1 MEIFELELGGRTLS
15 VEIGRVA
22 KQAHGACWVRYGDT
36 VSMAATCMDDKPR
49 EYRGFFPLTVDYRE
63 KTYAAGKIPGGFFKR
78 EGRPTE
84 KEILSARLIDRPIRP
99 LFPRELHNEVQVMVT
114 TLSSDQENDA
124 DILGLIGTSVALN
137 ISKIPFGDV
146 LGAVRVGI
154 LNGQMV
160 INPTFSEI
168 EESELNLIIAGTR
181 NHILM
186 VEGGCSEIS
195 EQQMLEALEFGHSH
209 IKPICDM
216 IEKIKEKLGQ
226 PKFELKPPELPEGL
240 KEKVQV
246 LAEAQI
252 IAANDITDKVERA
265 EAVSKAQDEAV
276 AALEEEYGDYMI
288 YIHEFLE
295 DIEATDLRRRLLS
308 TRKRIDGRELE
319 EIRPIES
326 EIAVLPR
333 THGSALFT
341 RGQTQALVTA
351 TLGTKL
357 DEQRIDALEGDSTK
371 NYMLHYNFPPYSV
384 GETRPIRGPGRRE
397 IGHGALAERALQP
410 ILPAD
415 DAFPYTIRLVSEI
428 MESNGSSSMATVC
441 GGTLALMDA
450 GVPIKSPV
458 AGIAMGL
465 IMDDTPLVLTD
476 ILGAEDHFGDMD
488 FKVAGSKDGIT
499 AFQLDIKIGGLT
511 IEIMREALERAREA
525 RFKILDKMAE
535 TIAEPRAEISS
546 YAPRIITIKIK
557 PDRIGEVIGPGGKMI
572 RSIIEATGATIDIE
586 DDGTVQIGSVDGDAG
601 NRAKE
606 MVLALVEEPEVD
618 RVYHGTV
625 KRIAEFG
632 AFVEILPNT
641 DGLLH
646 VSEIAYE
653 HVNRVED
660 VMKVGDKFDV
670 KVLSVDPD
678 GKVRLSRKALLEKPE
693 GWVERERSGPPRDR
707 GDRGDRG
714 DDRRRSNDRRG
725 GRGPRDRNRR

>member
-1 MEIFELELGGRTLS
+1 METFKLELGGRTLS
-15 VEIGRVA
+15 IEIGRVA
-22 KQAHGACWVRYGDT
+22 KQAHGSCWVRYGDT
-36 VSMAATCMDDKPR
+36 VSMVAVCVDDRPR

-63 KTYAAGKIPGGFFKR
+63 KTYAAGRIPGGFFKR
-78 EGRPTE
+78 EGRPSE

-99 LFPRELHNEVQVMVT
+99 LFPKEMHNEVQVAVT

-146 LGAVRVGI
+146 LGAVRVGLI
-154 LNGQMV
+154 NDQLV
-160 INPTFSEI
+160 LNPTFSELD
-168 EESELNLIIAGTR
+168 ESDLNLIIAGSK

-195 EQQMLEALEFGHSH
+195 EEQMLKALEFGHDH
-209 IKPICDM
+209 IKSICEL
-216 IEKIKEKLGQ
+216 IEQIKAQLGQ
-226 PKFELKPPELPEGL
+226 PKLEITPPEMPEGL
-240 KEKVQV
+240 EDKVRE
-246 LAEAQI
+246 LATAGI
-252 IAANDITDKVERA
+252 VAGNGMTGKVERA
-265 EAVSKAQDEAV
+265 ETISKTIDDTI
-276 AALEEEYGDYMI
+276 AALEEEYGDYMV
-288 YIHEFLE
+288 YIREFLE
-295 DIEATDLRRRLLS
+295 DIEATDLRKRIFE
-308 TRKRIDGRELE
+308 TRKRMDGRELNDIR
-319 EIRPIES
+319 EISS
-326 EIAVLPR
+326 EVSVLPR

-357 DEQRIDALEGDSTK
+357 DEQRIDALEGNSFK

-384 GETRPIRGPGRRE
+384 GEVRPIRGPGRRE
-397 IGHGALAERALQP
+397 IGHGALAERAIQP
-410 ILPAD
+410 VLPTD
-415 DAFPYTIRLVSEI
+415 EAFPYTIRLVSEI

-441 GGTLALMDA
+441 GGILALMDA

-465 IMDDTPLVLTD
+465 IMSEKDTLVLTD
-476 ILGAEDHFGDMD
+476 ILGSEDHFGDMD

-525 RFKILDKMAE
+525 RLFIIDKMME
-535 TIAEPRAEISS
+535 TIAEPRADISE
-546 YAPRIITIKIK
+546 YAPRIITVKIK

-572 RSIIEATGATIDIE
+572 RSIIEATGTTIDIE
-586 DDGTVQIGSVDGDAG
+586 DDGTVHIGSVDGAAG
-601 NRAKE
+601 ERAKE

-618 RVYHGTV
+618 RVYQGTV
-625 KRIAEFG
+625 KRVADFG

-653 HVNRVED
+653 HVRSVDD
-660 VMKVGDKFDV
+660 VMKVGDKFEV

-693 GWVERERSGPPRDR
+693 GWVERSGPPRDSRGR
-707 GDRGDRG
+707 GDR
-714 DDRRRSNDRRG
+714 DRRPSDRRD
-725 GRGPRDRNRR
+725 RRPNDRNRR